1 MYSNVLTSNKKILEN
16 CIKNIALGSK
26 DDLKELYELT
36 SSAVYGFSLSILKN
50 IHEAEDVLQEVY
62 IKIYDNA
69 STYQENGKPMAWILT
84 ITKNLSLMKLRN
96 NKHHVNIDEIIETI
110 PSKSNDNTTDI
121 KILLTA
127 SFKHISDEE
136 RQILILHALSGYKH
150 REISKLLD
158 IPLST
163 VLSKYNR
170 TIIKIRKFIG
180 EEGKLWEKRKLRKN

>member
-1 MYSNVLTSNKKILEN
+1 MVNQWP
-16 CIKNIALGSK
+16 G
-26 DDLKELYELT
+26 
-36 SSAVYGFSLSILKN
+36 
-50 IHEAEDVLQEVY
+50 
-62 IKIYDNA
+62 
-69 STYQENGKPMAWILT
+69 
-84 ITKNLSLMKLRN
+84 LMKLRN

-170 TIIKIRKFIG
+170 TIRKIRKFIG
-180 EEGKLWEKRKLRKN
+180 EEGKLWEKRKSRKN

>member
-36 SSAVYGFSLSILKN
+36 SSAVYAFSLSILKN
-50 IHEAEDVLQEVY
+50 THEAEDVLQEVY

-170 TIIKIRKFIG
+170 TIRKIRKFIG
-180 EEGKLWEKRKLRKN
+180 EEGKL

>member
-1 MYSNVLTSNKKILEN
+1 
-16 CIKNIALGSK
+16 
-26 DDLKELYELT
+26 
-36 SSAVYGFSLSILKN
+36 
-50 IHEAEDVLQEVY
+50 
-62 IKIYDNA
+62 
-69 STYQENGKPMAWILT
+69 MAWILT

-170 TIIKIRKFIG
+170 TIRKIRKFIG
-180 EEGKLWEKRKLRKN
+180 EEGKL